1 MRRKRTCGSG
11 LKTKSPAGLPDI
23 LLCQADVP
31 QHSGWSALLMPQPFA
46 PTSDQGS
53 GHRRFRWTPLRV
65 IAALVCGLLLAVAT
79 IFWIGPPLQP
89 WDDLNPQAIP
99 PLAHGE
105 KNGRGFLKMKWEPL
119 RDFLGFYSMGK
130 LDRLQESAIP
140 WEEADPEMIA
150 AAMRGADRIAEL
162 REALAMPGWRVEDYE
177 RVSDQYS
184 DRLHLYPALTEL
196 SASIL
201 QHIHAR
207 RMEEAADAILLL
219 AEASQREIQAAP
231 LSDRLLQ
238 GIQIRSSML
247 LAIPPFL
254 AAATPGHDSL
264 CVKLQEACRAESI
277 TSSRIKGC
285 LLRDVDSRCH
295 DLLTLPRRERVPEK
309 DWPESRGYHIGE
321 GFRRFFLHSKAT
333 VNLFH
338 NALRAAVPR
347 LLAPV
352 PQETDSLKG
361 LTNAYSMNGKWWLYL
376 HPNGD
381 GHRYVADELFGWQSL
396 DTYCRDRLFQ
406 ERAVVV
412 RIALHRWQLAK
423 GRLPDRLEDLVPGL
437 LDAVPADPYDGKPL
451 RWVSAGGG
459 MLYAVGSDWTDAV
472 SDAFPVTGR
481 APGYFNQDYETPAL
495 RLELPAAKKPVP

>member
-1 MRRKRTCGSG
+1 
-11 LKTKSPAGLPDI
+11 
-23 LLCQADVP
+23 
-31 QHSGWSALLMPQPFA
+31 MPQPFS

-65 IAALVCGLLLAVAT
+65 ITALVCGLLLAVAT

-89 WDDLNPQAIP
+89 WDDLHPEAIP

-119 RDFLGFYSMGK
+119 RDWASSGSLSRMQ
-130 LDRLQESAIP
+130 DSVIP
-140 WEEADPEMIA
+140 WDESDREMTA
-150 AAMRGADRIAEL
+150 AAMRGADRLREL
-162 REALAMPGWRVEDYE
+162 REALAMPGWRGEDYE
-177 RVSDQYS
+177 RVSDQYT
-184 DRLHLYPALTEL
+184 DRIHLGDALTEL
-196 SASIL
+196 SALIL

-207 RMEEAADAILLL
+207 RMEVAADAILLL

-231 LSDRLLQ
+231 LSDGLEQ
-238 GIQIRSSML
+238 GRHFGRVML

-254 AAATPGHDSL
+254 SAATPGHDSL
-264 CVKLQEACRAESI
+264 CVKLQEACRVESI
-277 TSSRIKGC
+277 TSYRIKAC

-295 DLLTLPRRERVPEK
+295 DLLTLPRWERVPGK
-309 DWPESRGYHIGE
+309 DWPESRGYSIGN
-321 GFRRFFLHSKAT
+321 GSRRFFLNSKAT
-333 VNLFH
+333 VNRFH

-347 LLAPV
+347 LLVPV
-352 PQETDSLKG
+352 PRETDSLKG
-361 LTNAYSMNGKWWLYL
+361 LTNAYSMNGKWWLSL
-376 HPNGD
+376 HPNGE
-381 GHRYVADELFGWQSL
+381 GHRYVADELFGWQFL

-423 GRLPDRLEDLVPGL
+423 GHLPDRLEDLVPGFL
-437 LDAVPADPYDGKPL
+437 AAVPADPYDGRPL

-495 RLELPAAKKPVP
+495 RLELPAATVPGP